1 MTDCSNGQT
10 GEPHA
15 PLLQRP
21 QAAPPA
27 REELTSWKLW
37 PDSPAALRRPL
48 TSNSSGM
55 RLAKRWMLSPGL
67 MFLPPT
73 LTAASTMKAWPS
85 CTPAAPCRA
94 GAGGERDATHS
105 SKGRASKQAAL
116 SVLPYPAAHALPAS
130 NQPESVATM
139 TCGMD
144 DNKKSTCL
152 VCGHHLRPQLLH
164 DAQPQVVLACTART
178 AGTAGTA
185 GGWVPPKGGRGSECM
200 HVQSNPARRRPQ
212 QAMTSSRQAPRAIGQ
227 IDNLPHPLGS
237 GGCRRAGQSAA
248 GAASRAAPQSERGGA
263 VGAAGLS
270 ATAQELR
277 WRAVLCKRQVRSESV
292 WTTQAKQPTC
302 FGVRSAG
309 AVEGSHRT
317 SATIRSAAGRQT

>member
-1 MTDCSNGQT
+1 
-10 GEPHA
+10 
-15 PLLQRP
+15 
-21 QAAPPA
+21 
-27 REELTSWKLW
+27 
-37 PDSPAALRRPL
+37 
-48 TSNSSGM
+48 M

-164 DAQPQVVLACTART
+164 DAQPQVVLACTAS
-178 AGTAGTA
+178 TAGTA
-185 GGWVPPKGGRGSECM
+185 GGWVPSKGWLRERWRACTK
-200 HVQSNPARRRPQ
+200 HP
-212 QAMTSSRQAPRAIGQ
+212 RQAPAAARQRQAPG
-227 IDNLPHPLGS
+227 NLPDRPDKPTKCSYPLGS
-237 GGCRRAGQSAA
+237 GGCRLAGQSAA
-248 GAASRAAPQSERGGA
+248 GAAGRAAPQSKWVGGWGT
-263 VGAAGLS
+263 V
-270 ATAQELR
+270 
-277 WRAVLCKRQVRSESV
+277 
-292 WTTQAKQPTC
+292 
-302 FGVRSAG
+302 
-309 AVEGSHRT
+309 
-317 SATIRSAAGRQT
+317 